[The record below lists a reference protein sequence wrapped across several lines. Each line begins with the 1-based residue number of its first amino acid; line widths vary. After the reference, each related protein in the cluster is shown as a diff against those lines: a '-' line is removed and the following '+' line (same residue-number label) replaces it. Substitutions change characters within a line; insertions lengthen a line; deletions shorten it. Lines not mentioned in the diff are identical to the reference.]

1 MPNWCINNV
10 QVAGTKE
17 FIEALAAAT
26 NERGFCNFIKPVPA
40 ALLETTAGSFGDADQ
55 QAALELQEAANV
67 AEHGYK
73 NWYDFCVAEWG
84 TKWDVG
90 GSDDCNIDVTE
101 DTGTGKWVLNFSFD
115 SAWSPPIEI
124 YEAIAE
130 AGHEI
135 EAYYYEPG
143 MAFCGK
149 FSNDGGDE
157 YYEIAGNSDWVVAN
171 IPEDVDI
178 AMGISEDM
186 SSWEEMETDDAVA
199 AEADKTE

>member
-1 MPNWCINNV
+1 MPNWCNNNV
-10 QVAGTKE
+10 QVAGSKE
-17 FIEALAAAT
+17 FIDALAAAAT
-26 NERGFCNFIKPVPA
+26 AGGFCNFIKPVPA
-40 ALLETTAGSFGDADQ
+40 ALLETTAGSFGDPDQ
-55 QAALELQEAANV
+55 QAALELQEAANI

-90 GSDDCNIDVTE
+90 NEDSYIEVTQDSGAE
-101 DTGTGKWVLNFSFD
+101 DKWYLNFSFD

-157 YYEIAGNSDWVVAN
+157 YYEITGNSDWVVN
-171 IPEDVDI
+171 NVPEDIDVS
-178 AMGISEDM
+178 MGISEM
-186 SSWEEMETDDAVA
+186 MASWEEDETDETVA
-199 AEADKTE
+199 EEAEKTE

>member
-1 MPNWCINNV
+1 MPNWCNNSI
-10 QVAGTKE
+10 QIAGSKD
-17 FIEALAAAT
+17 FIDAMAASAT
-26 NERGFCNFIKPVPA
+26 AGGFCNHFKPVPA
-40 ALLETTAGSFGDADQ
+40 ALLETTAGSFGDPDQ
-55 QAALELQEAANV
+55 QAALELQEAANLDKY
-67 AEHGYK
+67 GYK

-90 GSDDCNIDVTE
+90 GENAYVEITE
-101 DTGTGKWVLNFSFD
+101 NTETGKWVLNFSFD

-124 YEAIAE
+124 YEAIAD

-149 FSNDGGDE
+149 FTNAGGDE
-157 YYEIAGNSDWVVAN
+157 YYEITGDSDWVVDN
-171 IPEDVDI
+171 IPEDIDVS
-178 AMGISEDM
+178 MGISEGM
-186 SSWEEMETDDAVA
+186 ASWEEDEIDDAVA

>member
-1 MPNWCINNV
+1 MPNWCNNSI
-10 QVAGTKE
+10 QVAGSKE
-17 FIEALAAAT
+17 FIDALAAAAT
-26 NERGFCNFIKPVPA
+26 AGGFCNFIKPVPA
-40 ALLETTAGSFGDADQ
+40 ALLETTAGSHGDPVQ
-55 QAALELQEAANV
+55 QAALELQEAANID
-67 AEHGYK
+67 AHGYK

-90 GSDDCNIDVTE
+90 NEDSYIEVTKDSVAE
-101 DTGTGKWVLNFSFD
+101 DKWYLNFSFD
-115 SAWSPPIEI
+115 SAWAPPIEI

-157 YYEIAGNSDWVVAN
+157 YYEITGNSDWVVAN
-171 IPEDVDI
+171 IPEDVDV

-186 SSWEEMETDDAVA
+186 ASWEEMETDDAVA
-199 AEADKTE
+199 AESDKTE

>member
-1 MPNWCINNV
+1 MPNWCINSI
-10 QVAGTKE
+10 QIAGPKDY
-17 FIEALAAAT
+17 IEGLAAAAKAG
-26 NERGFCNFIKPVPA
+26 NFCNFIKPVPEV
-40 ALLETTAGSFGDADQ
+40 LRETTAGSFSDAEK
-55 QAALELQEAANV
+55 QAALELQEAANID
-67 AEHGYK
+67 EHGYK
-73 NWYDFCVAEWG
+73 NWYDFCVGEWG

-90 GSDDCNIDVTE
+90 SE
-101 DTGTGKWVLNFSFD
+101 DSFIEVSENAETGKWVMNFSFD
-115 SAWSPPIEI
+115 SAWAPPIEI

-149 FSNDGGDE
+149 FTNEDGDD
-157 YYEIAGNSDWVVAN
+157 YYEITGNSDWVAAN
-171 IPEDVDI
+171 IPEDIDV

-186 SSWEEMETDDAVA
+186 SSWEEMETDEAVE

>member
-1 MPNWCINNV
+1 MPNWCSNSV
-10 QVAGTKE
+10 QVAGSKE
-17 FIEALAAAT
+17 FIQGLADAA
-26 NERGFCNFIKPVPA
+26 NAGEFCKYIKPVPD
-40 ALLETTAGSFGDADQ
+40 ALTATVAGSFGESDK
-55 QAALELQEAANV
+55 QAALELQEAANI

-90 GSDDCNIDVTE
+90 GDDCYVEVTE
-101 DTGTGKWVLNFSFD
+101 NLETGKWVLNFSFD
-115 SAWSPPIEI
+115 SAWAPPIEI

-149 FSNDGGDE
+149 FTNSDGDE
-157 YYEIAGNSDWVVAN
+157 CYNITGDSDWVVEN
-171 IPEDVDI
+171 IPEDIDV
-178 AMGISEDM
+178 AMGISEM
-186 SSWEEMETDDAVA
+186 MASWEETEEDSEN
-199 AEADKTE
+199 AE